1 MLHCY
6 GYTTL
11 VRCIVSP
18 CSLLSLLFLFPFSTV
33 DVLLL
38 VFFNCFNF
46 SLALPPLCLG
56 YTTSVAYLNVHKF
69 SFVCYRSLNLFSS
82 YINYPKFLAS
92 HFISICI
99 AMRDT
104 RKKNRTNT
112 GPTYNEKNT
121 HQRAMDLLRH
131 CAVKNRFFK
140 RCTT

>member
-1 MLHCY
+1 MCGLCY
-6 GYTTL
+6 TVTVIPAL

-56 YTTSVAYLNVHKF
+56 YTTSLAYLNVHKF
-69 SFVCYRSLNLFSS
+69 SFVCYISLNLFSS
-82 YINYPKFLAS
+82 YINYPKFLAN

-104 RKKNRTNT
+104 RKKIKI
-112 GPTYNEKNT
+112 ELI
-121 HQRAMDLLRH
+121 QAQL
-131 CAVKNRFFK
+131 
-140 RCTT
+140 TTKKKHTSKSNGSSSALCS